1 MENKNTAN
9 GLNADNL
16 LILLWAWRKSII
28 VVIILTVIAS
38 AAVSLIIREKFRSTA
53 IIFPGK
59 ASTVELGE
67 KFNIDQSMTAFG
79 EEEEAEQLLQ
89 ILNSSE
95 IRDFIIK
102 KYELMSHYEIDAES
116 PYAYTD
122 LVREY
127 NSNVTCERTRHNSIT
142 IDVLDYDPETAA
154 NMANDIARL
163 VDSTKNRM
171 IRERSIQAFA
181 VIDAEFKDIVKEAEF
196 LRATLTA
203 LSKMGVVNPDGNA
216 KLLEAYANAYAQRNT
231 TGIEQ
236 IGKQL
241 EVNRNYATV
250 YRYYDEKLA
259 QKNEQIKEMEVP
271 YKQAKTELN
280 ISIPHKFSLEQA
292 RAAEK
297 KAYPVR
303 WLIVVMSTIGAMLF
317 MIVFIVVF
325 EKIKQ
330 IKNASLSN

>member
-1 MENKNTAN
+1 MEKKIESS

-16 LILLWAWRKSII
+16 LILLWTWKKSII
-28 VVIILTVIAS
+28 IVMALAILGSAII
-38 AAVSLIIREKFRSTA
+38 SLLITEKFLSTA

-67 KFNIDQSMTAFG
+67 KFNVEQSMTAFG

-95 IRDFIIK
+95 IRDYIIK
-102 KYELMSHYEIDAES
+102 KYDLMDHYEIDSES

-142 IDVLDYDPETAA
+142 IDVLDTDPETAA
-154 NMANDIARL
+154 NMANDIAKL

-171 IRERSIQAFA
+171 IRERSIHAFR
-181 VIDAEFKDIVKEAEF
+181 VIEKEYFDLVKEAEF
-196 LRATLTA
+196 LRDTLTS
-203 LSKMGVVNPDGNA
+203 LSKLGVIASTEGQAKLYEAYSNALASRNPSAIEQVN
-216 KLLEAYANAYAQRNT
+216 KLLE
-231 TGIEQ
+231 I
-236 IGKQL
+236 
-241 EVNRNYATV
+241 NRNYATA
-250 YRYYDEKLA
+250 YRYYDESLES
-259 QKNEQIKEMEVP
+259 KNEKIKDMEIP
-271 YKQAKTELN
+271 YKQAKTELT
-280 ISIPHKFSLEQA
+280 ISIPHKFGMEQA
-292 RAAEK
+292 RPAER

-303 WLIVVMSTIGAMLF
+303 WLIVAMSTIGAFLF
-317 MIVFIVVF
+317 MIAFIVIF

-330 IKNASLSN
+330 IRTVVK

>member
-1 MENKNTAN
+1 MENSNDKT

-16 LILLWAWRKSII
+16 LILLWTWKKSFII
-28 VVIILTVIAS
+28 VMILAVIGSSV
-38 AAVSLIIREKFRSTA
+38 VSLIIREKFLSTA

-67 KFNIDQSMTAFG
+67 KFNIDQSMTQFG

-95 IRDFIIK
+95 IRDYIIK
-102 KYELMSHYEIDAES
+102 KYDLMAHYEIDLES
-116 PYAYTD
+116 PYAYTE

-171 IRERSIQAFA
+171 IRERSMQAFR
-181 VIDAEFKDIVKEAEF
+181 VIEKEYNDLKNETVM
-196 LRATLTA
+196 LRDTLSE
-203 LSKMGVVNPDGNA
+203 LSRMGVIGSTEGQA
-216 KLLEAYANAYAQRNT
+216 KLYEAYATAFSQRNT
-231 TGIEQ
+231 GGIAQLE
-236 IGKQL
+236 KQL
-241 EVNRNYATV
+241 EINRNYATV
-250 YRYYDEKLA
+250 FRYFDVLLE
-259 QKNEQIKEMEVP
+259 QKAEQLKDLEAV
-271 YKQAKTELN
+271 YKQASTETK
-280 ISIPHKFSLEQA
+280 ISIAHKFSLEQA
-292 RAAEK
+292 RPAER

-303 WLIVVMSTIGAMLF
+303 WLIVVMSTIGAFLF
-317 MIVFIVVF
+317 MIAFIVIF

-330 IKNASLSN
+330 IRSTVK